1 MPSKRELT
9 PREIGL
15 RRAILTLRECFPAF
29 VIIVPNEDENDKS
42 PPCIVHG
49 GHYYHWRGLL
59 EAAGES
65 VFMDEATGDEG
76 EEAETDDD
84 GEEV

>member
-1 MPSKRELT
+1 MATALSLIREHH
-9 PREIGL
+9 
-15 RRAILTLRECFPAF
+15 AAF
-29 VIIVPNEDENDKS
+29 VIIVPNEDENDKG

-84 GEEV
+84 EDGV